1 MLQNQ
6 DLINTFYQYF
16 IQYFWTVSPFIVLV
30 LYLPAVAGYT
40 NQQKRFFAIKGS
52 IIAFIFLI
60 LVVFFGI
67 NLLKYIG
74 ISISAIKV
82 GCGSILFINAVLTFT
97 KQNIKTNTLESNKQD
112 LSIFPIAIPVISG
125 PASISLTIILSNTAS
140 SSVYMQLSLLLAI
153 FLNLLLTLIL
163 LILSDILLK
172 YLHKGIINIII
183 ILGNLIIVSL
193 GSQYIIEGVKEVF
206 TTGVK

>member
-1 MLQNQ
+1 MLQTQ

-40 NQQKRFFAIKGS
+40 NQQKRLFAIKGS

-97 KQNIKTNTLESNKQD
+97 KQNIKTK
-112 LSIFPIAIPVISG
+112 
-125 PASISLTIILSNTAS
+125 
-140 SSVYMQLSLLLAI
+140 
-153 FLNLLLTLIL
+153 
-163 LILSDILLK
+163 
-172 YLHKGIINIII
+172 
-183 ILGNLIIVSL
+183 
-193 GSQYIIEGVKEVF
+193 
-206 TTGVK
+206 